1 MRKVVLVDDMPEVLR
16 MLKRTL
22 DPIKG
27 EWDMRFVGSAS
38 EALAALAQDAVD
50 VLATDLMMP
59 EMDGFQ
65 LLKEAKARYPMM
77 VRIAFS
83 GQPGQGQGLGL
94 RSTDLAHQFL
104 EKPIDAERLRSI
116 MTRACELRALLA
128 DDQLRTVVTNLKNL
142 PSLPALY
149 QELMDE
155 IHSREASL
163 KKVAKIISKDMAMV
177 TKILQ
182 LVNSAFFGL
191 RTTVSNP
198 EQAVALLGS
207 DTIRALVLSMQAF
220 SKFDGA
226 ALPGFSLDAL
236 WQHGLKTSGFAKA
249 IAQQEHVPQAMVD
262 DAFTAGLLHDIGL
275 LLLAS
280 NKPEDYK
287 RVLALQKDSALPDWQ
302 AEREIFGVTHAEVGA
317 YLLGLWGVGEAI
329 VEAVA
334 YHHRPSACG
343 DQAFSPL
350 TAVHVANAIA
360 ESELSASSASLPIK
374 IDEAYLRK
382 LGKLDRLAAWK
393 EACRADE

>member
-1 MRKVVLVDDMPEVLR
+1 MRKVVFVDDMPEVLR

-27 EWDMRFVGSAS
+27 EWAMRFVGSAS
-38 EALAALAQDAVD
+38 EALAALEQDTVD
-50 VLATDLMMP
+50 VLATDLIMP

-65 LLKEAKARYPMM
+65 LLKEVKARYPTM

-128 DDQLRTVVTNLKNL
+128 DDQLRIVVTNLKNL

-191 RTTVSNP
+191 QTTVSNP

-220 SKFDGA
+220 SKFDGV

-236 WQHGLKTSGFAKA
+236 WQHGLKTSGFAKV
-249 IAQQEHVPQAMVD
+249 IAQREQVPQAMVD
-262 DAFTAGLLHDIGL
+262 EAFTAGLLHDIGL

-287 RVLALQKDSALPDWQ
+287 RVLALQKGSALPDWQ

-317 YLLGLWGVGEAI
+317 YLLGLWGVVEAV

-343 DQAFSPL
+343 DQTFSPL

-374 IDEAYLRK
+374 IDEAYLAK

-393 EACRADE
+393 EACRMDE

>member
-1 MRKVVLVDDMPEVLR
+1 MRTVVFVDDMPEVLR
-16 MLKRTL
+16 MLQRTL

-38 EALAALAQDAVD
+38 EALAVLEQGAVD
-50 VLATDLMMP
+50 VLATDLLMP
-59 EMDGFQ
+59 GMDGLQ
-65 LLKEAKARYPMM
+65 LLKEAKVRYPMV

-83 GQPGQGQGLGL
+83 GQQGQGLGL

-116 MTRACELRALLA
+116 MARACGLRALLA

-149 QELMDE
+149 QELMNE
-155 IHSREASL
+155 IHSRDASL
-163 KKVAKIISKDMAMV
+163 KKVAKIIGKDMAMV

-220 SKFDGA
+220 SQFDGV
-226 ALPGFSLDAL
+226 ALPGFSLNAL
-236 WQHGLKTSGFAKA
+236 WQHGLKTSGFAKV
-249 IAQQEHVPQAMVD
+249 IAQQEQAPQAMVD
-262 DAFTAGLLHDIGL
+262 EAFTAGLLHDIGL

-280 NKPEDYK
+280 NKPEDYQ
-287 RVLALQKDSALPDWQ
+287 RVLKLQKDNALLDWQ
-302 AEREIFGVTHAEVGA
+302 AEQEIFGVTHAEVGA
-317 YLLGLWGVGEAI
+317 YLLSLWGVGEAI
-329 VEAVA
+329 VESVA
-334 YHHRPSACG
+334 FHHRPSACG
-343 DQAFSPL
+343 DSVFSPL

-360 ESELSASSASLPIK
+360 ESENSAGGESRPVQ
-374 IDEAYLRK
+374 IDEAYLTK
-382 LGKLDRLAAWK
+382 LGKLDQLAAWK
-393 EACRADE
+393 GACQPDE

>member
-1 MRKVVLVDDMPEVLR
+1 MRKVLFVDDMPEVLR
-16 MLKRTL
+16 MLQRTL

-27 EWDMRFVGSAS
+27 EWDMRFVESAPD
-38 EALAALAQDAVD
+38 ALAALEQDAFD
-50 VLATDLMMP
+50 VLATDMIMP
-59 EMDGFQ
+59 GMDGFQ

-83 GQPGQGQGLGL
+83 GQQGQSLGL

-104 EKPIDAERLRSI
+104 EKPIDAELLRSV
-116 MTRACELRALLA
+116 MTRACGLRALLA
-128 DDQLRTVVTNLKNL
+128 DEQVRKVVTNLKNL

-155 IHSREASL
+155 IHSRDASL
-163 KKVAKIISKDMAMV
+163 RKVAKIIAKDMAMV

-236 WQHGLKTSGFAKA
+236 WQHGLKTSGYAKA
-249 IAQQEHVPQAMVD
+249 IAKQEKVSQIMID

-280 NKPEDYK
+280 NMPEDYK
-287 RVLALQKDSALPDWQ
+287 RVLAVQKEKALLDWQ
-302 AEREIFGVTHAEVGA
+302 AEQEVFGVTHAEVGA
-317 YLLGLWGVGEAI
+317 YLLSLWGVGEAI
-329 VEAVA
+329 VESVA
-334 YHHRPSACG
+334 FHHRPSACG
-343 DQAFSPL
+343 ELAFSPL

-360 ESELSASSASLPIK
+360 ESENSAGGEGQSVQ
-374 IDEAYLRK
+374 IDEAYLTK
-382 LGKLDRLAAWK
+382 LGKLDQLAAWK
-393 EACRADE
+393 EACQSDE

>member
-1 MRKVVLVDDMPEVLR
+1 MRKVLFVDDMPEVLR

-27 EWDMRFVGSAS
+27 EWDMRFVESAP
-38 EALAALAQDAVD
+38 EALTALEQDAVD
-50 VLATDLMMP
+50 VLATDMIMP
-59 EMDGFQ
+59 GMDGFQ

-83 GQPGQGQGLGL
+83 GQQGQSLGL

-104 EKPIDAERLRSI
+104 EKPIDAELLRSI
-116 MTRACELRALLA
+116 MARACGLRALLA
-128 DDQLRTVVTNLKNL
+128 DEQVRKVVTNLKNL

-155 IHSREASL
+155 IHSRDASL
-163 KKVAKIISKDMAMV
+163 KKVAKIITKDMAMV

-191 RTTVSNP
+191 RATVSNP

-226 ALPGFSLDAL
+226 ALPGFSLEML
-236 WQHGLKTSGFAKA
+236 WQHGLKTSGYAKA
-249 IAQQEHVPQAMVD
+249 IAKQEKVPQAMMD

-280 NKPEDYK
+280 NMPEDYK
-287 RVLALQKDSALPDWQ
+287 RVLALQKEKALLDWQ
-302 AEREIFGVTHAEVGA
+302 AEQEVFGVTHAEVGA
-317 YLLGLWGVGEAI
+317 YLLSLWGVGEAI
-329 VEAVA
+329 VESVA
-334 YHHRPSACG
+334 FHHRPSACG

-360 ESELSASSASLPIK
+360 ESESSASGESRPVQ
-374 IDEAYLRK
+374 IDEAYLTK
-382 LGKLDRLAAWK
+382 LGKLDQLAVWR
-393 EACRADE
+393 EACQSDE

>member
-1 MRKVVLVDDMPEVLR
+1 MRKVLFVDDMPDVLG

-22 DPIKG
+22 DPITS
-27 EWDMRFVGSAS
+27 EWDMHFVGSAS
-38 EALAALAQDAVD
+38 EALAILENETVE
-50 VLATDLMMP
+50 VLATDLIMP

-65 LLKEAKARYPMM
+65 LLKEAKARYPLM

-83 GQPGQGQGLGL
+83 GQQGQGLGL
-94 RSTDLAHQFL
+94 RSTGLAHQFL
-104 EKPIDAERLRSI
+104 EKPIDADLLRSI
-116 MTRACELRALLA
+116 MARACGLRTLLA
-128 DDQLRTVVTNLKNL
+128 DETLRTVVTNLKNL

-163 KKVAKIISKDMAMV
+163 KKVAKIVGKDMAMV

-220 SKFDGA
+220 SKFDGTV
-226 ALPGFSLDAL
+226 LPGFSLDAL

-249 IAQQEHVPQAMVD
+249 IAKEEQASQTMAD

-280 NKPEDYK
+280 NRPEDYQ
-287 RVLALQKDSALPDWQ
+287 RVLKLQKDSALLDWQ
-302 AEREIFGVTHAEVGA
+302 AEQEVFGVTHAEVGA
-317 YLLGLWGVGEAI
+317 YLLSLWGVGEAI

-334 YHHRPSACG
+334 FHHRPSACS
-343 DQAFSPL
+343 DQAISPL

-360 ESELSASSASLPIK
+360 ESEASKAGVSSPAQ
-374 IDEAYLRK
+374 IDEAYLAK
-382 LGKLDRLAAWK
+382 LGKLDQLSAWN
-393 EACRADE
+393 EACQPDE

>member
-1 MRKVVLVDDMPEVLR
+1 MRKVLFVDDMPEVLR

-22 DPIKG
+22 DPIKS
-27 EWDMRFVGSAS
+27 EWDMRFVESAA
-38 EALAALAQDAVD
+38 EALTALEQDAFD
-50 VLATDLMMP
+50 VLATDMIMP

-83 GQPGQGQGLGL
+83 GQQGQSLGL

-104 EKPIDAERLRSI
+104 EKPIDAQLLRSI
-116 MTRACELRALLA
+116 MTRACGLRTLLA
-128 DDQLRTVVTNLKNL
+128 DDNVRKIVTNLKCL
-142 PSLPALY
+142 PSLPVLY
-149 QELMDE
+149 KELMDE
-155 IHSREASL
+155 IHSGDTSL
-163 KKVAKIISKDMAMV
+163 KKIAKIISKDMAMV

-236 WQHGLKTSGFAKA
+236 WQHGLKTSGYAKA
-249 IAQQEHVPQAMVD
+249 IAKQEQVPQIMID

-280 NKPEDYK
+280 NMPEDYK
-287 RVLALQKDSALPDWQ
+287 RVLALQKEKALLDWQ
-302 AEREIFGVTHAEVGA
+302 AEQEVFGVTHAEVGA
-317 YLLGLWGVGEAI
+317 YLLSLWGVGEAI
-329 VEAVA
+329 VESVA
-334 YHHRPSACG
+334 FHHRPSACG
-343 DQAFSPL
+343 DQTFSPL

-360 ESELSASSASLPIK
+360 ESENAAGGESRPVQ
-374 IDEAYLRK
+374 IDEAYLTK
-382 LGKLDRLAAWK
+382 LGKLDQLSAWK
-393 EACRADE
+393 KVCQSEEG